1 LSETKERYKKIIE
14 AIEFERLEEEKYYQ
28 SISSNKTVKDRIES
42 GILWYP
48 VVLVKHYYTVGEYL
62 ELQFE
67 KTRSTNA
74 PHKLRNGMG
83 CRIFKD
89 LGHKEEFNFK
99 GAISFIRKNKISII
113 LKDNSITK
121 DQLSQLNGN
130 LCVELIHDERPYRVM
145 KSAIETLLS
154 TERPHLKSLRDGV
167 AKRDSFSGSYPDSYI
182 YKAEHLNTSQANA
195 LESIIKA
202 EQMGIIHG
210 PPGTGKTT
218 TIVEIVK
225 ALAKTEKKI
234 LVCAPSNNAVDL
246 LATQIDN
253 AGVPVLRVG
262 NVSRVSDNISH
273 LTLAEKAR
281 NDNEWQHIKRVKIEA
296 EVAKNQAGKYKR
308 NFGHQE
314 RANRNAMYQEAKE
327 LRHWARD
334 LEQKLLGRLISE
346 CTVICSTLIGV
357 SDRSINDYRFKTCII
372 DEASQA
378 LEPECWN
385 AILKSERVIFAG
397 DHLQLAP
404 TVKSQKAKELGFSET
419 LLNRMTD
426 IIKHS
431 HLLDT
436 QYRMNGKILSF
447 SNIQFY
453 NSLLK
458 SGTKNKSWL
467 LPEDLDPLV
476 FIDTSGCGF
485 DEQFNPKTQSRYNEG
500 EYFILREHFIQKQG
514 CYKEQSIGIISP
526 YSEQVKF
533 LRNKIEE
540 DDLFSGFDITVNSI
554 DGFQGQEKDAIYI
567 SLVRSNAAGDI
578 GFLKDER
585 RLNVAMTRAKKK
597 LIMIG
602 DLGTLSQVKLFNSL
616 ADHIDKEGLYRSA
629 WEFMSV

>member
-1 LSETKERYKKIIE
+1 MSAIKERYQKIIN
-14 AIEFERLEEEKYYQ
+14 AIEFERLEEEKYYRTL
-28 SISSNKTVKDRIES
+28 SADKTVKDRIES

-67 KTRSTNA
+67 KTRSTNS

-89 LGHKEEFNFK
+89 LGHKEEFDFK
-99 GAISFIRKNKISII
+99 GTISFIRKNKISVI

-121 DQLSQLNGN
+121 DQLLQMNGN
-130 LCVELIHDERPYRVM
+130 LCIELIHDERPYRVM
-145 KSAIETLLS
+145 KKAIETLLS
-154 TERPHLKSLRDGV
+154 TARPHLKSLRDGV
-167 AKRDSFSGSYPDSYI
+167 ANLEKFSGTYPESYT
-182 YKAEHLNTSQANA
+182 YKPEHLNDSQANA
-195 LESIIKA
+195 LVNIVRS
-202 EQMGIIHG
+202 EQMSIIHG

-225 ALAKTEKKI
+225 ALSKTENKI

-246 LATQIDN
+246 LATQIDKV
-253 AGVPVLRVG
+253 GIPVLRVG
-262 NVSRVSDNISH
+262 NVSRISDNISH

-281 NDNEWQHIKRVKIEA
+281 NDSEWQHIKQVKIEA
-296 EVAKNQAGKYKR
+296 EVAKNQASKYKR
-308 NFGHQE
+308 KFGHQE
-314 RANRNAMYQEAKE
+314 RANRNAMYQESKA
-327 LRHWARD
+327 LRKWARD
-334 LEQKLLGRLISE
+334 LEYKLLDRLISE
-346 CTVICSTLIGV
+346 CTVICSTLIGA
-357 SDRSINDYRFKTCII
+357 SDRSIDGYIFKTCII

-404 TVKSQKAKELGFSET
+404 TVKSQKALELGFSET
-419 LLNRMTD
+419 LLSRMTD
-426 IIKHS
+426 VIRHS
-431 HLLDT
+431 YLLDT
-436 QYRMNGKILSF
+436 QYRMNGNILSF

-453 NSLLK
+453 KGLLK
-458 SGTKNKSWL
+458 SGTYNETWL
-467 LPEDLDPLV
+467 LPGDEDPLV

-500 EYFILREHFIQKQG
+500 EYFILREHFLQKQES
-514 CYKEQSIGIISP
+514 YKEQSIGIISP
-526 YSEQVKF
+526 YSEQVRY
-533 LRNKIEE
+533 LRNRIEE
-540 DDLFSGFDITVNSI
+540 DDVFSGFDIKVNSI
-554 DGFQGQEKDAIYI
+554 DGFQGQEKDVIYI

-602 DLGTLSQVKLFNSL
+602 DLGTLSQVKLFNQL
-616 ADHIDKEGLYRSA
+616 ADHVEKEGLYRSA
-629 WEFMSV
+629 WEFMNV